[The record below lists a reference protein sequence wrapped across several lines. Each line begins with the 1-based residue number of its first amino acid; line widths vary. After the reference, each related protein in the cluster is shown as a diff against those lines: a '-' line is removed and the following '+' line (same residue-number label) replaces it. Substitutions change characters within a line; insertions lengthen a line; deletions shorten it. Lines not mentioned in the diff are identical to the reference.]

1 MMSYRQVIVLQ
12 VDGHVIKTK
21 ANHPFFT
28 SNGWLDAA
36 DLRAGDLL
44 RTHDGSWV
52 SVQAVEVEEQPV
64 HQLVPG
70 VMPYP
75 VSGLLLAGTLI
86 PTADGLKPIE
96 DIKVGDYI
104 AVPSPDRN

>member
-1 MMSYRQVIVLQ
+1 MRAFTTIVALH
-12 VDGHVIKTK
+12 VEGHAIKTK
-21 ANHPFFT
+21 ADHPFLT
-28 SNGWLDAA
+28 DKGWVEAG

-44 RTHDGSWV
+44 RSHDGSWA
-52 SVQAVEVEEQPV
+52 SVQAVEVEERPV
-64 HQLVPG
+64 HLAPG
-70 VMPYP
+70 FMPYP
-75 VSGLLLAGTLI
+75 ATELLSAGTLI

>member
-1 MMSYRQVIVLQ
+1 MRSP
-12 VDGHVIKTK
+12 DGY
-21 ANHPFFT
+21 
-28 SNGWLDAA
+28 

-44 RTHDGSWV
+44 RTHDGSWAT
-52 SVQAVEVEEQPV
+52 VQAVEVEERPV

-75 VSGLLLAGTLI
+75 ATGLMTAGTLI
-86 PTADGLKPIE
+86 PTADGLKPIG

-104 AVPSPDRN
+104 LVPSPERN